1 MQRFDYESQAGQ
13 GGYWMWFST
22 NAFGSTNYENTP
34 VGAVTNTDE
43 PLGATPPYPHY
54 FNLWLAGKNFAICAW
69 SARITP
75 FFQAVG
81 DPFVTR

>member
-1 MQRFDYESQAGQ
+1 MPKRTLVTATPGT
-13 GGYWMWFST
+13 WFST

-34 VGAVTNTDE
+34 VGAITNTDE
-43 PLGATPPYPHY
+43 PGSGTAPYPCY
-54 FNLWLAGKNFAICAW
+54 FNLWVAGKNFAICAW

-75 FFQAVG
+75 YFQDVG